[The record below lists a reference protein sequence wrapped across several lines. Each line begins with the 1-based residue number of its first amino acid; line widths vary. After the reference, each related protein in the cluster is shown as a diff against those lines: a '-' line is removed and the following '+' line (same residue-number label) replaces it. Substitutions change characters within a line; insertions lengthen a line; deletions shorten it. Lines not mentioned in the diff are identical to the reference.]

1 MSGLIE
7 GSWFLISVPVMLTIT
22 WSQTLKTPL
31 CPCERMKMKKAK
43 EKAPQTKP
51 LLSWKWLAEP
61 PKQSWGA
68 PGHTWRITNPCGLT
82 LPCFSGPL
90 YTLSCLLN
98 TPPSTSAASNFKK
111 KTAVRRKL
119 HQGPTPAPPPPTP
132 LRPHSTCS
140 PGPRP
145 GGLVSRCP
153 HLSGPRTLLPWKKC
167 INVLHT

>member
-31 CPCERMKMKKAK
+31 CTCERMKMKKAK
-43 EKAPQTKP
+43 EKPPQTKP

-82 LPCFSGPL
+82 LPCFSGLL

-119 HQGPTPAPPPPTP
+119 HQGPTPAPPPLHLCAHTPPALLDPGLEAWWADAPTSRDP
-132 LRPHSTCS
+132 GLCS
-140 PGPRP
+140 PER
-145 GGLVSRCP
+145 
-153 HLSGPRTLLPWKKC
+153 
-167 INVLHT
+167 NV